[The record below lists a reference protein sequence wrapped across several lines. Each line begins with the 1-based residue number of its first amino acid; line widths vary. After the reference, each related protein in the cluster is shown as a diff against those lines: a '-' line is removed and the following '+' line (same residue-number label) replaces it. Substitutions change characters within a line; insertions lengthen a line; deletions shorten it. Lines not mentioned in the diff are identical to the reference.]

1 MTERAGPVD
10 TPVPQP
16 VPAAHPTRWNAA
28 AVALLLGVV
37 AALSIGKL
45 PPAPPAL
52 RAEFGLSLAES
63 SRLVSVFNT
72 LGMVASIFMGLV
84 TPRIGAWRL
93 CMLGLGLLAGGGLL
107 GAAATG
113 LGWLLVARFI
123 DGTGFLAVVVAAPA
137 LLNQATAPADRSRA
151 FSLWGSYMPTGTALG
166 MLLAPAVMAAS
177 GWRTLWGVVVLC
189 AALAMGL
196 LRARRAD
203 YASALA
209 EQLPAGVSW
218 RAAAGPLKAAGPWC
232 IALCFACY
240 VFNYYAIMVW
250 LPTFMVGERQMALT
264 TASLLTTLVVAAN
277 IPGNWLAGA
286 LLQRGVSRGANVCAA
301 GVCTLL
307 TCTLIFAPRLSDGLR
322 YAACV
327 LFSFSVG
334 VLPGSIMSAS
344 QTHARTPAQ
353 VATVQGMIMQGS
365 NLGQFVSPLLVAAV
379 VVQAP
384 LGALDWNRMLGL
396 LLASGA
402 AVVAGGL
409 WLRSIEA
416 RVPGRA

>member
-1 MTERAGPVD
+1 M
-10 TPVPQP
+10 
-16 VPAAHPTRWNAA
+16 
-28 AVALLLGVV
+28 
-37 AALSIGKL
+37 
-45 PPAPPAL
+45 
-52 RAEFGLSLAES
+52 
-63 SRLVSVFNT
+63 
-72 LGMVASIFMGLV
+72 
-84 TPRIGAWRL
+84 
-93 CMLGLGLLAGGGLL
+93 
-107 GAAATG
+107 
-113 LGWLLVARFI
+113 
-123 DGTGFLAVVVAAPA
+123 GFLAVVVAAPA
-137 LLNQATAPADRSRA
+137 LLSLATAPADRERA

-166 MLLAPAVMAAS
+166 MLLAPLLMATS
-177 GWRTLWGVVVLC
+177 GWRALWGVVVLC

-203 YASALA
+203 YAGAASSSPLVNT
-209 EQLPAGVSW
+209 PW

-250 LPTFMVGERQMALT
+250 LPTFMMGERQMALT
-264 TASLLTTLVVAAN
+264 TASLLTALVVAAN

-301 GVCTLL
+301 GVFTLL
-307 TCTLIFAPRLSDGLR
+307 TCAAIFAPALPDGMR
-322 YAACV
+322 YGACV
-327 LFSFSVG
+327 LFSFGVG

-344 QTHARTPAQ
+344 QTHANSPAQ

-402 AVVAGGL
+402 AIVAGGL

-416 RVPGRA
+416 RMPAPA

>member
-1 MTERAGPVD
+1 MIER
-10 TPVPQP
+10 
-16 VPAAHPTRWNAA
+16 TRWKAA
-28 AVALLLGVV
+28 GVAVLLGVV

-45 PPAPPAL
+45 PPALPAL

-63 SRLVSVFNT
+63 GRLVSVFNT
-72 LGMVASIFMGLV
+72 LGMVASIFMGLL

-93 CMLGLGLLAGGGLL
+93 CMLGLGLLTGGGLL

-113 LGWLLVARFI
+113 QGLLLTARFAE
-123 DGTGFLAVVVAAPA
+123 GTGFLAVVVAAPA
-137 LLNQATAPADRSRA
+137 LLSLATAPADRARA

-166 MLLAPAVMAAS
+166 MLLAPLLMAAS
-177 GWRTLWGVVVLC
+177 GWRVLWLAVAVCTLLA
-189 AALAMGL
+189 AALL
-196 LRARRAD
+196 HARRAD
-203 YASALA
+203 YGTPVNG
-209 EQLPAGVSW
+209 PAPDVSPSW

-250 LPTFMVGERQMALT
+250 LPTFMVGERQISLS
-264 TASLLTTLVVAAN
+264 TASLLTALVVAAN

-286 LLQRGVSRGANVCAA
+286 LLQRGVSRGAHVCAA

-307 TCTLIFAPRLSDGLR
+307 TCSAIFAPALPDGLR
-322 YAACV
+322 YVACV

-334 VLPGSIMSAS
+334 VLPGAVMSAS

-379 VVQAP
+379 VVQAA
-384 LGALDWNRMLGL
+384 GALDWNRMLGL
-396 LLASGA
+396 LLVSGTLI
-402 AVVAGGL
+402 VAGGL
-409 WLRSIEA
+409 WLRAIESRMPA
-416 RVPGRA
+416 RAG